1 MLSAV
6 ARAETVRVHTVVLT
20 LTWAVLAAP
29 PPPGSTPGD
38 PMPREVPE
46 FSAASGDEALLTRA
60 QVRGKVLLAWY
71 EGDGV
76 QEVNAALKAELKTF
90 NTTQLAHPERLV
102 VVPFADVSGMIW
114 PITAVA
120 RSKLRDISAE
130 IGLTVYG
137 DWDGTVRQRFRFVEG
152 APNVLLADASGVIRW
167 RYTGKVPASEFP
179 KIKALIAQLVDGE
192 ARQ

>member
-20 LTWAVLAAP
+20 LTCAVFAAP
-29 PPPGSTPGD
+29 PADSPTPAG

-46 FSAASGDEALLTRA
+46 FAAASGDEVPLTRA

-76 QEVNAALKAELKTF
+76 QAVNAALKAELKTF

-102 VVPFADVSGMIW
+102 VIPFADVSGLIW

-120 RSKLRDISAE
+120 RSKLRDVSAE

-137 DWDGTVRQRFRFVEG
+137 DWDGSVRQRFRFVEG
-152 APNVLLADASGVIRW
+152 APNVLLADAQGVIRW

-192 ARQ
+192 ESK

>member
-1 MLSAV
+1 M
-6 ARAETVRVHTVVLT
+6 VVLT

-29 PPPGSTPGD
+29 PPAGSTPGD
-38 PMPREVPE
+38 AMPREVPE
-46 FSAASGDEALLTRA
+46 FTAASGDEARLTRA
-60 QVRGKVLLAWY
+60 QVRGKVLLVWY

-76 QEVNAALKAELKTF
+76 QEANAALKAELKTF
-90 NTTQLAHPERLV
+90 NTTQLAHPERLMV
-102 VVPFADVSGMIW
+102 IPFADVSGLIW

-137 DWDGTVRQRFRFVEG
+137 DWDGSVRQRFRFVEG
-152 APNVLLADASGVIRW
+152 APNVLLADARGVIRW
-167 RYTGKVPASEFP
+167 RYTGKVPASDYP

-192 ARQ
+192 EGQ